1 MNDLINII
9 ENLIKDNECISEF
22 IDKNIEFIKADEL
35 DKLDQE
41 TAQFYL
47 FMNKYTEHN
56 SKFKELMN
64 LYGYS
69 TVWEIK
75 TSDEDDN
82 KKLQSLFKKFDSS
95 VKESQKKLT
104 LYGQMISG
112 ELNMINKIKYFKSTG
127 KIDFK
132 L

>member
-1 MNDLINII
+1 MKDLINII
-9 ENLIKDNECISEF
+9 EDLIKDNEYISEF

-47 FMNKYTEHN
+47 FMNKYTDRN
-56 SKFKELMN
+56 SKFKELMD

-75 TSDEDDN
+75 TSDEDNN
-82 KKLQSLFKKFDSS
+82 KKLQSLFKNFDSS
-95 VKESQKKLT
+95 VRESQKKLT